1 MEQLKR
7 KALGLGATDL
17 QRSDRKNSKYYV
29 VYQGKKIHFGHKS
42 YEDYTTHKDEARRA
56 SYLKRARGIKD
67 KQGNL
72 THEIKSK
79 SNFWAINLL
88 W

>member
-1 MEQLKR
+1 MEELRR
-7 KALGLGATDL
+7 KALSLGATDL

-29 VYQGKKIHFGHKS
+29 VYQGKKIHFGHKD
-42 YEDYTTHKDEARRA
+42 YEDYTNHKDEARRA

-67 KQGNL
+67 KQGQL
-72 THEIKSK
+72 TYGDKTK